1 MKFSKNLLPTLACG
15 SLAFGTV
22 QAQDG
27 ETSPTAEVAAEEA
40 PQESM
45 KIEVPSDVKAPPAD
59 AEKTASGLASKVLQK
74 GTGTEKPSSTDTVTV
89 HYSGWTTDGEMFDS
103 SVERGST
110 TSFLTLS
117 FSRSRLLL
125 SHRKIRKR
133 ALAELPT
140 RLLKKAKAI
149 SQALMTS

>member
-89 HYSGWTTDGEMFDS
+89 HYLVGRLMERCSTALW
-103 SVERGST
+103 SVVARP
-110 TSFLTLS
+110 LS
-117 FSRSRLLL
+117 LLM
-125 SHRKIRKR
+125 
-133 ALAELPT
+133 E
-140 RLLKKAKAI
+140 
-149 SQALMTS
+149 